1 MGDNSI
7 RKVALPLEFISKE
20 AIPRQ
25 FLGLNHFQEAES
37 NIRFLF
43 LFFFTIFCVNSMPFF
58 SYFVGEFEFPLM
70 IIYACNAEK

>member
-7 RKVALPLEFISKE
+7 RKVALPLEFILKE

-43 LFFFTIFCVNSMPFF
+43 LFFSLHFALILFHSLAILWANLSFR
-58 SYFVGEFEFPLM
+58 
-70 IIYACNAEK
+70 